1 MKLSTVIK
9 SYCKL
14 QQQTSKVPIIRQ
26 CYDPQVSQIQP
37 EGFFMSLSLSTTP
50 WKYFKNCL
58 LTRDR
63 QDIIGCG
70 SLLAIE
76 NGQIAAINYRLLTV
90 CNGQGKNSCLNEV
103 CT

>member
-37 EGFFMSLSLSTTP
+37 EGFFMSLSIYYPMKIL
-50 WKYFKNCL
+50 
-58 LTRDR
+58 
-63 QDIIGCG
+63 
-70 SLLAIE
+70 
-76 NGQIAAINYRLLTV
+76 
-90 CNGQGKNSCLNEV
+90 
-103 CT
+103 

>member
-37 EGFFMSLSLSTTP
+37 EGFFMSLSIYP
-50 WKYFKNCL
+50 H
-58 LTRDR
+58 
-63 QDIIGCG
+63 
-70 SLLAIE
+70 E
-76 NGQIAAINYRLLTV
+76 NTLKIVYWQEIDKT
-90 CNGQGKNSCLNEV
+90 
-103 CT
+103 

>member
-37 EGFFMSLSLSTTP
+37 EGFFMSLSIYYP
-50 WKYFKNCL
+50 MKIL
-58 LTRDR
+58 LKLFIDKR
-63 QDIIGCG
+63 
-70 SLLAIE
+70 
-76 NGQIAAINYRLLTV
+76 
-90 CNGQGKNSCLNEV
+90 
-103 CT
+103 

>member
-1 MKLSTVIK
+1 M
-9 SYCKL
+9 
-14 QQQTSKVPIIRQ
+14 
-26 CYDPQVSQIQP
+26 
-37 EGFFMSLSLSTTP
+37 
-50 WKYFKNCL
+50 
-58 LTRDR
+58 TRDR

-103 CT
+103 MVCT

>member
-37 EGFFMSLSLSTTP
+37 EGFFMSLSIYNP
-50 WKYFKNCL
+50 MKIL
-58 LTRDR
+58 LKLFIDKR
-63 QDIIGCG
+63 
-70 SLLAIE
+70 
-76 NGQIAAINYRLLTV
+76 
-90 CNGQGKNSCLNEV
+90 
-103 CT
+103 